1 MSAQKKTCLFLCVTS
16 LKNFSRVHNCKIF
29 FIVTSYVCCVL
40 SSRFLKVLK
49 CLHIHVELMEKKWL
63 NLSNYFEVHNDS
75 IHVMTKSM
83 KYNIIMILVKSLSL
97 FLPLSEFPIILKS
110 CGIHTVDS
118 FNGFFFCNFFFY
130 FEGINVTFNSLSLSL
145 QSTLNHVVTDYC
157 GGLPGQQLHAVMCCS
172 LYLKL

>member
-1 MSAQKKTCLFLCVTS
+1 MPTTNEMSAQKKTCLFLCVTS

-40 SSRFLKVLK
+40 SFFLKVLK
-49 CLHIHVELMEKKWL
+49 CLHIHVELMKKKKWL
-63 NLSNYFEVHNDS
+63 NLSNYFEVQNDS

-110 CGIHTVDS
+110 CGNTHCWFIQW
-118 FNGFFFCNFFFY
+118 FFF
-130 FEGINVTFNSLSLSL
+130 L
-145 QSTLNHVVTDYC
+145 
-157 GGLPGQQLHAVMCCS
+157 
-172 LYLKL
+172 

>member
-1 MSAQKKTCLFLCVTS
+1 MPTTNEMSAQKKTCLFLCVTS

-49 CLHIHVELMEKKWL
+49 CLHIHVELMQKKWL

-118 FNGFFFCNFFFY
+118 FNGFFSVIFFLFQRY
-130 FEGINVTFNSLSLSL
+130 
-145 QSTLNHVVTDYC
+145 
-157 GGLPGQQLHAVMCCS
+157 
-172 LYLKL
+172 

>member
-1 MSAQKKTCLFLCVTS
+1 MPTTNEMSAQKKTCLFLCVTS

-49 CLHIHVELMEKKWL
+49 CLHIHVELMKKKWL

-97 FLPLSEFPIILKS
+97 ALS
-110 CGIHTVDS
+110 
-118 FNGFFFCNFFFY
+118 FF
-130 FEGINVTFNSLSLSL
+130 LSLSFQL
-145 QSTLNHVVTDYC
+145 FWNHVVYT
-157 GGLPGQQLHAVMCCS
+157 LLIHSMFFF
-172 LYLKL
+172 L

>member
-1 MSAQKKTCLFLCVTS
+1 MPTTNEMSAQKKTCLFLCVTS

-83 KYNIIMILVKSLSL
+83 KYNIIMILVKSLS
-97 FLPLSEFPIILKS
+97 F
-110 CGIHTVDS
+110 
-118 FNGFFFCNFFFY
+118 
-130 FEGINVTFNSLSLSL
+130 SLSLSFQL
-145 QSTLNHVVTDYC
+145 FWNHVVYTLLIHSMVFFSVIFFLFQRY
-157 GGLPGQQLHAVMCCS
+157 
-172 LYLKL
+172 

>member
-1 MSAQKKTCLFLCVTS
+1 MPTTNEMSAQKKTCLFLCVTS

-63 NLSNYFEVHNDS
+63 NLSNYFEVQNDS

-97 FLPLSEFPIILKS
+97 ALS
-110 CGIHTVDS
+110 
-118 FNGFFFCNFFFY
+118 FF
-130 FEGINVTFNSLSLSL
+130 LSLSFQL
-145 QSTLNHVVTDYC
+145 FWNHVVYT
-157 GGLPGQQLHAVMCCS
+157 LLIHSMFFF
-172 LYLKL
+172 L